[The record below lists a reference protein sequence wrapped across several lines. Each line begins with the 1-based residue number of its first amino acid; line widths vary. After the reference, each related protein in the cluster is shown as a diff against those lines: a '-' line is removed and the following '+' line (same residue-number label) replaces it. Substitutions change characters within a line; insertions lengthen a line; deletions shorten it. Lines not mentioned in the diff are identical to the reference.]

1 MNFTFLWFFLFPFIF
16 LPFVIRYFQR
26 PLPDQLGGQA
36 LCVPFFREVLRSSS
50 NKKIGT
56 ATSHFHFLFWF
67 AWLLFVLAL
76 MRPVLLGEAVFIPNK
91 ARQVMLVLDVSGSM
105 AARDFTLNGRRMT
118 RLAATKAL
126 AYDFIEKRQ
135 GDALGLIIFGADPY
149 VYVPLTQDVKTAKE
163 LLSEVD
169 FGIANPDGTAIGD
182 ALGLALKQMQNIPS
196 DNKVIVFLSDGSA
209 NTGVLRPED
218 AVSLAKQMNTKI
230 YTIGLGSD
238 EQIENFGFFV
248 RRVNPSADLDEEML
262 KTIANE
268 TGGTYFRV
276 KTSEDLKAV
285 YEKIDKMEPV
295 DANGYFVRPQK
306 DLFWIPL
313 LGSVILFFVGFVL
326 TKRLK

>member
-1 MNFTFLWFFLFPFIF
+1 MNFTFLWFFLFPFIL
-16 LPFVIRYFQR
+16 LPLIIRYFQR

-36 LCVPFFREVLRSSS
+36 LCVPFFRDVLLSSS
-50 NKKIGT
+50 DKKIG
-56 ATSHFHFLFWF
+56 AGDSPFRFLFLG
-67 AWLLFVLAL
+67 AWLLFVLSL
-76 MRPVLLGEAVFIPNK
+76 MRPVLFGDAVFIPDK

-105 AARDFTLNGRRMT
+105 AARDFALNGRRMT
-118 RLAATKAL
+118 RLGATKAL
-126 AYDFIEKRQ
+126 AYDFIERRQ
-135 GDALGLIIFGADPY
+135 GDALGLVIFGADPY

-169 FGIANPDGTAIGD
+169 FGIADPDGTAIGD

-209 NTGVLRPED
+209 NTGVLKPED
-218 AVSLAKQMNTKI
+218 ALSLAKQMNTKI

-238 EQIENFGFFV
+238 EQIENFGFFA
-248 RRVNPSADLDEEML
+248 RRINPSADLDEQML

-268 TGGTYFRV
+268 TGGIYFRV

-285 YEKIDKMEPV
+285 YEEIDKMEPV
-295 DANGYFVRPQK
+295 DSNGHFVRPQK

-313 LGSVILFFVGFVL
+313 FMSIILFLVGVVL
-326 TKRLK
+326 TKRQI